1 MDIVR
6 HKKSDGML
14 RYVLDR
20 VENGIAH
27 YPEHDEVPG
36 IVSVNKENGEIE
48 IVELSPDDKSR
59 IYAFKLVRRLE
70 KFCKE
75 NIYRTKA
82 L

>member
-75 NIYRTKA
+75 NIYWTKA

>member
-1 MDIVR
+1 
-6 HKKSDGML
+6 ML